1 MLSLELAAIIQ
12 YIDLEDMTD
21 SSVKSM
27 LSVQQQQKKKNNKQL
42 TMFGD
47 IWIKLVFVDEV

>member
-27 LSVQQQQKKKNNKQL
+27 LSVQQQQKKNNKQL

>member
-1 MLSLELAAIIQ
+1 MPTELSLELAAIIQ

-27 LSVQQQQKKKNNKQL
+27 LSVQLQQKKKANNVWGYL
-42 TMFGD
+42 N
-47 IWIKLVFVDEV
+47 